1 MSAASFAGYHSDSW
15 RRPIGPS
22 LRYPSV
28 KTPIQEITEARLVEG
43 LKAGSAEAF
52 RAAVHRYAG
61 PMLATAR
68 AIVGPAHAEDIVQD
82 AWIKVFRQIG
92 DFEARSS
99 LSTWLQRIVA
109 NGAISMLRKSQR
121 ELTAADLPG
130 DSVYADQ
137 FDASGHWSSPP
148 PDWHTNSPDG
158 LLTAEELQSCLDAHL
173 GRMPDNQRAVL
184 VMRDMQGLSFDE
196 VCGVLD
202 LSPANA
208 RVLLHRARLKLMAM
222 VDHFEQTG
230 TC

>member
-1 MSAASFAGYHSDSW
+1 MSAASFAGYHSAPPGRS
-15 RRPIGPS
+15 IGSS
-22 LRYPSV
+22 LRYPIL
-28 KTPIQEITEARLVEG
+28 KTPSQETTEAELIEG
-43 LKAGSAEAF
+43 LQAGSAEAF

-82 AWIKVFRQIG
+82 AWIKVFRQIA

-109 NGAISMLRKSQR
+109 NGAISMLRKSRR
-121 ELTAADLPG
+121 ELAAADVPG
-130 DSVYADQ
+130 ESVYAEH
-137 FDASGHWSSPP
+137 FDATGHWSSPP
-148 PDWHTNSPDG
+148 PHWQTSSPEG
-158 LLTAEELQSCLDAHL
+158 LLTAEELRACLDAHI
-173 GRMPDNQRAVL
+173 GRMPENQRTVL
-184 VMRDMQGLSFDE
+184 VMRDMHGLSFED

-222 VDHFEQTG
+222 VDRFEQTG